1 MIYSQELKCDIN
13 RYGGNQS
20 LNSLLYIILKN
31 SGARYMFLYRMCN
44 RFNKKNPLGII
55 VRVWIKLLSNKK
67 NIEIPHATSIQGGLY
82 FGHFKNI
89 TINQNV
95 KIGRNCNIMQGVTIG
110 NESRGQRKGTPKIGD
125 RVLIGP
131 NSVITGNI
139 IIGDDVLIGP
149 LTFINFD
156 VPSNSVV
163 IGNPAKI
170 VSSKGSKGYINKILL
185 L

>member
-1 MIYSQELKCDIN
+1 MIFTQELKCDIY
-13 RYGGNQS
+13 RYGGNETLKS
-20 LNSLLYIILKN
+20 LFYIVLTS

-44 RFNKKNPLGII
+44 KYKKKTVLGII
-55 VRVWIKLLSNKK
+55 FRIWIKLLSDRK
-67 NIEIPHATSIQGGLY
+67 NTEIPHTTIIQPGLY

-89 TINQNV
+89 IINQQV

-110 NESRGQRKGTPKIGD
+110 NESRGARKGTPVIGD

-131 NSVITGNI
+131 NSVVVGNI

-149 LTFINFD
+149 LTFVNFD

-170 VSSKGSKGYINKILL
+170 VSSMGSEGYIKKILKL
-185 L
+185 

>member
-1 MIYSQELKCDIN
+1 MIFTSEMRNDIYRYSGIN
-13 RYGGNQS
+13 KDRS
-20 LNSLLYIILKN
+20 ILSMIVLN
-31 SGARYMFLYRMCN
+31 SGARFMFLYRMCN
-44 RFNKKNPLGII
+44 KYKKKTVLGILFRI
-55 VRVWIKLLSNKK
+55 WIKLLSDRK
-67 NIEIPHATSIQGGLY
+67 NIEIPHATRIQSGLY

-89 TINQNV
+89 IINQHV

-110 NESRGQRKGTPKIGD
+110 NESRGTRKGSPVIGN

-131 NSVITGNI
+131 NSVVVGKI

-170 VSSKGSKGYINKILL
+170 ISNKGSKGYINKTLN
-185 L
+185 